1 MFASTS
7 RLSSFAF
14 LGLLLPLLFCGDM
27 KAAEHPISVTEAQA
41 FVTASR
47 VRMRIQLFAEDLF
60 LFQGLEP
67 NDEDVIE
74 ADQLRLGL
82 DKHRDFLLDKVQILD
97 ASGKA
102 LPSDVTDLQPFE
114 VPEEGIPVPELM
126 LHSATYQLEFE
137 YDEPPEFLTF
147 QQNISDENFIFPSEM
162 KITIHQAGT
171 DLTIRDSLKPGNSK
185 TVRFDWTDN
194 QPGDDAS
201 EAEWDAWFEKQRE
214 ATLGITSYSSVYSFI
229 YLEPAEVRHEVLIP
243 LATLKE
249 ILPLVHEDA
258 AFVTVDEQEGVRKL
272 IEDWLG
278 NSNPAMINDQMV
290 PPEFTRIDFYG
301 LDLKDF
307 ARQAEAREVSLAN
320 GRAGIIMTYRPQED
334 FIRNVALSWDAFSSA
349 LRKVEAVAFTGPKG
363 IERFEFSRFKK
374 PQENEFRWQADP
386 SNLPAPIEEVE
397 AVYPPKPQL
406 FFSPASLALIGLGVV
421 SVLVLP
427 RSQRL
432 ISFALSVFG
441 LVLWPVAQTS
451 IDHPWKPPETLSE
464 EQAEDA
470 FGQLHAGMYRALD
483 FGSEE
488 KIYEVLETNV
498 DGQLL
503 EDLYLQLRE
512 SLKMKEQGGA
522 VARVQSVERLE
533 GQVAQEQET
542 ETESVPWP
550 GFQYRC
556 TWTVSGTVEHWGHIH
571 ERNNQFSAL
580 FNVQEQD
587 GLWKITGLQM
597 EDQESLAAKTRLRKF

>member
-1 MFASTS
+1 MKSA
-7 RLSSFAF
+7 
-14 LGLLLPLLFCGDM
+14 LLLGATLFCGLPTT
-27 KAAEHPISVTEAQA
+27 AAPPVTEAEHPISVTEAQA

-67 NDEDVIE
+67 NDQDVID
-74 ADQLRLGL
+74 ADQLRIGL

-102 LPSDVTDLQPFE
+102 LPSDVTDLQPFDI
-114 VPEEGIPVPELM
+114 PAEGIPVPELM
-126 LHSATYQLEFE
+126 LHSATYQLEFT
-137 YDEPPEFLTF
+137 YDDPPEFLTF

-171 DLTIRDSLKPGNSK
+171 DMTIRDSLKPGNAK
-185 TVRFDWTDN
+185 TVRFDWSEN
-194 QPGDDAS
+194 QPGDDAT

-229 YLEPAEVRHEVLIP
+229 YIEPAEVRHEVLIP

-249 ILPLVHEDA
+249 ILPLKHQDP
-258 AFVTVDEQEGVRKL
+258 AFITVDEQVGIRAL
-272 IEDWLG
+272 IEEWLG
-278 NSNPAMINDQMV
+278 SNNPTMINGQLV

-320 GRAGIIMTYRPQED
+320 GRAGIIMTYRPKTD
-334 FIRNVALSWDAFSSA
+334 DISDVALSWDAFSAA
-349 LRKVEAVAFTGPKG
+349 LRKVEAVAFTGPSDLQK
-363 IERFEFSRFKK
+363 FEFSRFKK
-374 PQENEFRWQADP
+374 AADNEFRWKANP
-386 SNLPAPIEEVE
+386 ASKPAPIESVAAE
-397 AVYPPKPQL
+397 YPPKPL
-406 FFSPASLALIGLGVV
+406 LGFSPVSLALLLVAGVSLFFV
-421 SVLVLP
+421 P
-427 RSQRL
+427 QRL
-432 ISFALSVFG
+432 RLLSVGLMVAG
-441 LVLWPVAQTS
+441 LVAWPLSQVTVENPFKDPKPVAV
-451 IDHPWKPPETLSE
+451 
-464 EQAEDA
+464 EDA
-470 FGQLHAGMYRALD
+470 DEAFEKLHAGMYRALD
-483 FGSEE
+483 FGTEE
-488 KIYEVLETNV
+488 RIYEVLATNV

-522 VARVQSVERLE
+522 VARVKQIERLK
-533 GQVAQEQET
+533 GAVV
-542 ETESVPWP
+542 ESDQPGESLVEWP
-550 GFQYRC
+550 GFQYRS

-580 FNVQEQD
+580 FTVEDED
-587 GLWKITGLQM
+587 GEWKITALQM

>member
-1 MFASTS
+1 MKSALLLGAIF
-7 RLSSFAF
+7 FC
-14 LGLLLPLLFCGDM
+14 GLLTTAPTPVA
-27 KAAEHPISVTEAQA
+27 AAEHPISVTEAQA

-67 NDEDVIE
+67 NDQDVIE
-74 ADQLRLGL
+74 ADQLRVGL

-114 VPEEGIPVPELM
+114 IPDEGIPVAELM
-126 LHSATYQLEFE
+126 LHSATYQLEFT
-137 YDEPPEFLTF
+137 YDAPPEYLTF

-171 DLTIRDSLKPGNSK
+171 DMTVRDSLKPGNAK
-185 TVRFDWTDN
+185 TVRFDWSEN
-194 QPGDDAS
+194 KPGDDATD
-201 EAEWDAWFEKQRE
+201 AEWDAWFEQQRE

-229 YLEPAEVRHEVLIP
+229 YIEPAEVRHEVLIP

-249 ILPLVHEDA
+249 ILPLKHEDPAFITVEEQA
-258 AFVTVDEQEGVRKL
+258 AIRDL
-272 IEDWLG
+272 IEEWLE
-278 NSNPAMINDQMV
+278 SNNPTMINGQLV

-320 GRAGIIMTYRPQED
+320 GRAGIIMTYRPKTD
-334 FIRNVALSWDAFSSA
+334 DISDVALSWDAFSAA
-349 LRKVEAVAFTGPKG
+349 LRKVEAVAFTGPSDLQK
-363 IERFEFSRFKK
+363 FEFSRFKK
-374 PQENEFRWQADP
+374 AAENEFHWKADP
-386 SNLPAPIEEVE
+386 AAKPDPIANVAAQYPARPRL
-397 AVYPPKPQL
+397 A
-406 FFSPASLALIGLGVV
+406 FSPASIALLLIAAISWFIVPKRL
-421 SVLVLP
+421 
-427 RSQRL
+427 RL
-432 ISFALSVFG
+432 ISAALLVAG
-441 LVLWPVAQTS
+441 LVAWPLSQVT
-451 IDHPWKPPETLSE
+451 IDSPFKDPKPIA
-464 EQAEDA
+464 AEAADEA
-470 FGQLHAGMYRALD
+470 FESLHAGMYRALD
-483 FGSEE
+483 FGTEE
-488 KIYEVLETNV
+488 RIYEVLATNV

-522 VARVQSVERLE
+522 VARVKQIERLE
-533 GQVAQEQET
+533 GDIVESEQ
-542 ETESVPWP
+542 SDDRKIAWP
-550 GFQYRC
+550 GFQYRS

-580 FNVQEQD
+580 FTVEEEEGN
-587 GLWKITGLQM
+587 WKITGLQM

>member
-1 MFASTS
+1 MV
-7 RLSSFAF
+7 LW
-14 LGLLLPLLFCGDM
+14 PLNYQS
-27 KAAEHPISVTEAQA
+27 AVRAESEHPISITEAQA

-74 ADQLRLGL
+74 ADQLELGL

-102 LPSDVTDLQPFE
+102 LPSDVTDVQPFE
-114 VPEEGIPVPELM
+114 IPDEGIPVAELM

-171 DLTIRDSLKPGNSK
+171 DLTVQDSLKPGTSK
-185 TVRFDWTDN
+185 TIRFDWTDN

-201 EAEWDAWFEKQRE
+201 EKEWDAWFEKQRE

-229 YLEPAEVRHEVLIP
+229 YVEPAEVRHEVLIP

-249 ILPLVHEDA
+249 ILPLKHADP
-258 AFVTVDEQEGVRKL
+258 AFITVDEQAGVRAL
-272 IEDWLG
+272 IEEWLG
-278 NSNPAMINDQMV
+278 SNNPTMINGRMV
-290 PPEFTRIDFYG
+290 PPEFTRVDFYG

-320 GRAGIIMTYRPQED
+320 GRAGIIMTYRPKADDIQS
-334 FIRNVALSWDAFSSA
+334 IALSWDAFSSA
-349 LRKVEAVAFTGPKG
+349 LRKVEAVVFTGAKG
-363 IERFEFSRFKK
+363 IEKFEFSRFKK
-374 PQENEFRWQADP
+374 PEENEFRWKA
-386 SNLPAPIEEVE
+386 NPASRPTPIESVP
-397 AVYPPKPQL
+397 ATYAPQPRL
-406 FFSPASLALIGLGVV
+406 SFSILSLALLAIAAV
-421 SVLVLP
+421 SWFVLP
-427 RSQRL
+427 KKARL
-432 ISFALSVFG
+432 VSAVLMVAG
-441 LVLWPVAQTS
+441 LVAWPLQQTT
-451 IDHPWKPPETLSE
+451 IDSPF
-464 EQAEDA
+464 EQPQPMKATAADDA
-470 FGQLHAGMYRALD
+470 FQKLHDGMYRALD
-483 FGSEE
+483 FGTEE
-488 KIYEVLETNV
+488 RIYEVLETSV

-522 VARVQSVERLE
+522 VARVKQIERLDGSLVDPE
-533 GQVAQEQET
+533 LSTAEDVA
-542 ETESVPWP
+542 WP
-550 GFQYRC
+550 GFQYRS

-571 ERNNQFSAL
+571 ERNNKFSAL
-580 FNVQEQD
+580 FTVEDDD
-587 GLWKITGLQM
+587 GNWKITGLQM

>member
-1 MFASTS
+1 MVIWP
-7 RLSSFAF
+7 LSCQSAVI
-14 LGLLLPLLFCGDM
+14 
-27 KAAEHPISVTEAQA
+27 AESEHPISITEAQA

-67 NDEDVIE
+67 NDQDVID
-74 ADQLRLGL
+74 ADQLQLGL

-102 LPSDVTDLQPFE
+102 LPSDVTDLQPFDI
-114 VPEEGIPVPELM
+114 PDEGIPVAELM
-126 LHSATYQLEFE
+126 LYSATYQLEFE
-137 YDEPPEFLTF
+137 YAEPPEFLTF

-171 DLTIRDSLKPGNSK
+171 DLTVRDSLKPGNSK
-185 TVRFDWTDN
+185 TIRFDWAEN

-201 EAEWDAWFEKQRE
+201 EADWDAWFEKQRE

-229 YLEPAEVRHEVLIP
+229 YIEPAEVRHEVLIP

-249 ILPLVHEDA
+249 ILPLKHADP
-258 AFVTVDEQEGVRKL
+258 AFVTVDEQVGVRGL
-272 IEDWLG
+272 IEEWLG
-278 NSNPAMINDQMV
+278 ANNPTMINGQMV

-320 GRAGIIMTYRPQED
+320 GRAGIIMTYRPKTDGIED
-334 FIRNVALSWDAFSSA
+334 IAVSWDAFSSA
-349 LRKVEAVAFTGPKG
+349 LRKVEAVVFTGAKG
-363 IERFEFSRFKK
+363 IEKFEFSRFKK
-374 PQENEFRWQADP
+374 PEENEFRWKA
-386 SNLPAPIEEVE
+386 NPASRPTPIESVP
-397 AVYPPKPQL
+397 ASYPPKPRL
-406 FFSPASLALIGLGVV
+406 SFSVVSLALLAISAL
-421 SVLVLP
+421 SWFVLP
-427 RSQRL
+427 KKARL
-432 ISFALSVFG
+432 VSASLMLAG
-441 LVLWPVAQTS
+441 LVAWPLQQTTIDSPFEEPEPIAVAS
-451 IDHPWKPPETLSE
+451 ADE
-464 EQAEDA
+464 A
-470 FGQLHAGMYRALD
+470 FERLHAGIYRALD
-483 FGSEE
+483 FGTEE
-488 KIYEVLETNV
+488 RIYEVLETSV

-522 VARVQSVERLE
+522 VARVKNIERLE
-533 GQVAQEQET
+533 GGLVEQAASVAEN
-542 ETESVPWP
+542 VAWP
-550 GFQYRC
+550 GFQYRS

-571 ERNNQFSAL
+571 ERNNKFSAL
-580 FNVQEQD
+580 FTVEDQD
-587 GLWKITGLQM
+587 GSWKITGLQM